1 MITRRLGV
9 VPGSHAITLNVGE
22 FLQFACTNGSRRTW
36 SPLIA
41 LYWLNKKSRAA
52 VTPCPG
58 CGSSEQ
64 DWRVRKF
71 CSVCAVLKILLELTL
86 LMIPLISG
94 SIVIPEVGAL
104 GARLN
109 TAMAIAPKS
118 SQLLPISVRFMGV
131 SFDGRI
137 Q

>member
-9 VPGSHAITLNVGE
+9 APGSHAITLNVGE
-22 FLQFACTNGSRRTW
+22 FGQFACTNGSRRTW
-36 SPLIA
+36 SPFIA
-41 LYWLNKKSRAA
+41 LYWLNRKSRAA

-71 CSVCAVLKILLELTL
+71 CRVCAVLKILLELTL

-94 SIVIPEVGAL
+94 SVVIPEVGAL
-104 GARLN
+104 GARL
-109 TAMAIAPKS
+109 TSAMAIAQTS
-118 SQLLPISVRFMGV
+118 SQLLLISVRFIGV
-131 SFDGRI
+131 SFEDEI